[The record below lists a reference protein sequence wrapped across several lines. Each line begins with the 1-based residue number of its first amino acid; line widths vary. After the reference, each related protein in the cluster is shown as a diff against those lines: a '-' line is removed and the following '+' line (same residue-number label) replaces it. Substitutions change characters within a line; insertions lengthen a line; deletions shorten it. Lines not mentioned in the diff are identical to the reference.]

1 MSSLVL
7 ELQKE
12 LLDSGCDVLHALRK
26 AHVIAVKLKLNDFD
40 SWIQNELNGYKGN
53 YKDVPDYRQMKGQLK
68 AKNPYHGWIPIMFSD
83 NKTENA
89 LSCMPAYESLAE
101 LLEVKKGS
109 KDGNFFYG
117 FPAEQS
123 QMIIKMSNMPMPM
136 QIGLFISTHH
146 ITEVVERVRNCLLE
160 WTLKLEAE
168 GIMGEGMMFNQE
180 EKATAQAIPQQINN
194 YYGTVVNGDV
204 ENAQIVS
211 GSSNTV
217 TYSAG
222 DVTNAVKEIRKTLE
236 SESISKDD
244 MESAVEM
251 LEDISNKIDQG
262 KKPGVIKAALVGL
275 RDFVLDVGANVTAT
289 LIAAKIQG
297 LF

>member
-1 MSSLVL
+1 MGSLVL
-7 ELQKE
+7 DLQKE

-26 AHVIAVKLKLNDFD
+26 AHVIAVKLKLTDFD
-40 SWIQNELNGYKGN
+40 RWVQNELNGYKGN
-53 YKDVPDYRQMKGQLK
+53 YEEVPDYRQMKGQMK

-83 NKTENA
+83 NKTENVF
-89 LSCMPAYESLAE
+89 SCMPAYESLAE

-123 QMIIKMSNMPMPM
+123 QMIMKMSNMPIPM
-136 QIGLFISTHH
+136 QIGLFISTHR
-146 ITEVVERVRNCLLE
+146 IAEVVERVRNCLLE
-160 WTLKLEAE
+160 WTLRLEAE
-168 GIMGEGMMFNQE
+168 RIMGEDMMFNQK
-180 EKATAQAIPQQINN
+180 EKATAQAIPQQINY

-204 ENAQIVS
+204 ENSQVIS
-211 GSSNTV
+211 GSNNTI

-222 DVTNAVKEIRKTLE
+222 DVANAVKEICKALE
-236 SESISKDD
+236 SESISEDD

-251 LEDISNKIDQG
+251 LEDISKKIDQG

-275 RDFVLDVGANVTAT
+275 KDFVLAVGANVTAT

>member
-12 LLDSGCDVLHALRK
+12 LLDSGCDVFHALRK

-40 SWIQNELNGYKGN
+40 RWIQNELNGYKGN

-123 QMIIKMSNMPMPM
+123 QMIIKMSNMPVPM

-146 ITEVVERVRNCLLE
+146 IAEVVERVRNCLLE

-168 GIMGEGMMFNQE
+168 GILGEGMMFNQE
-180 EKATAQAIPQQINN
+180 ERTTAQTIPQQINN
-194 YYGTVVNGDV
+194 YYGTVVNGDIRNSQV
-204 ENAQIVS
+204 VS
-211 GSSNTV
+211 GNNNTIS
-217 TYSAG
+217 YNAG
-222 DVTNAVKEIRKTLE
+222 DAANAIKEIRKSLE
-236 SESISKDD
+236 CEKISEND
-244 MESAVEM
+244 MESAIEI
-251 LEDISNKIDQG
+251 LEDISDKIGQD
-262 KKPGVIKAALVGL
+262 KKPGIIKAALVGL
-275 RDFVLDVGANVTAT
+275 KDFALTVGADVTAA